1 VRRSDDDTQPI
12 PVTGPSGEV
21 ARAPGPGRHAAPRT
35 RRSLGSWAVA
45 VAREVGIIA
54 AIVVATV
61 ILARLIVGQ
70 IAYVADDAMEPALA
84 AGSRVLVTPWGDPA
98 AGDLVLVRSP
108 SAWASPTGT
117 AVARVI
123 ALGGQQVACCDDSGR
138 ITVDGVALDES
149 YVSGRTDQVAF
160 DVTVPDGR
168 VFVLADRR
176 GTARDSRALLPVDGG
191 SLPASDIIGRVI
203 VVLWPPR
210 GPIG

>member
-1 VRRSDDDTQPI
+1 MAQGDT
-12 PVTGPSGEV
+12 
-21 ARAPGPGRHAAPRT
+21 GRI
-35 RRSLGSWAVA
+35 G
-45 VAREVGIIA
+45 
-54 AIVVATV
+54 
-61 ILARLIVGQ
+61 
-70 IAYVADDAMEPALA
+70 
-84 AGSRVLVTPWGDPA
+84 
-98 AGDLVLVRSP
+98 
-108 SAWASPTGT
+108 
-117 AVARVI
+117 
-123 ALGGQQVACCDDSGR
+123 CR

-149 YVSGRTDQVAF
+149 YVSGRTDQVPF